1 MLGKRSW
8 NIFQTLVGFINQGLA
23 GIMWPVL
30 LRLDFSVLIIPLLP
44 FMRIICFKLT
54 LKMGFFQFFLSF
66 HRPALSRRMKTYV
79 AILPIL
85 LNPSITSLV
94 ASSEGD
100 LSPDQY
106 RAQMDKKWEY
116 ILGVKLPLSLSTKQL
131 LLSTKPIELS
141 TAPLW
146 PYCQPQWP
154 ITNFV
159 TNLMPSW

>member
-1 MLGKRSW
+1 
-8 NIFQTLVGFINQGLA
+8 
-23 GIMWPVL
+23 
-30 LRLDFSVLIIPLLP
+30 
-44 FMRIICFKLT
+44 
-54 LKMGFFQFFLSF
+54 
-66 HRPALSRRMKTYV
+66 MKTYV

-85 LNPSITSLV
+85 LNPSITNLV

-141 TAPLW
+141 TAPL
-146 PYCQPQWP
+146 
-154 ITNFV
+154 
-159 TNLMPSW
+159 

>member
-1 MLGKRSW
+1 
-8 NIFQTLVGFINQGLA
+8 
-23 GIMWPVL
+23 
-30 LRLDFSVLIIPLLP
+30 
-44 FMRIICFKLT
+44 
-54 LKMGFFQFFLSF
+54 
-66 HRPALSRRMKTYV
+66 MKTYV

-94 ASSEGD
+94 ASSED

-141 TAPLW
+141 TATMT
-146 PYCQPQWP
+146 YY
-154 ITNFV
+154 
-159 TNLMPSW
+159 